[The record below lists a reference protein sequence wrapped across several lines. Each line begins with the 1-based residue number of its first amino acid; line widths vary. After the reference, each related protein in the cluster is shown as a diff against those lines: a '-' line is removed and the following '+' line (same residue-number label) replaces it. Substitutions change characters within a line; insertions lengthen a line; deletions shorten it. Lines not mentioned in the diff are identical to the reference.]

1 MIFQGNHP
9 LTIDTKGRMM
19 IPARYRDVLLEG
31 VGGELTFTC
40 NFDGGLLVY
49 PRPQWELKL
58 EEIMNLPANR
68 ASVKRTLLGNAFD
81 VDIDKAGRVLIPSQ
95 LRDRAGLDRDVVL
108 VGMGRHFDL
117 WDAEKYEA
125 LVAVDLDAGLP
136 DDLGDFSL

>member
-1 MIFQGNHP
+1 
-9 LTIDTKGRMM
+9 M
-19 IPARYRDVLLEG
+19 IPARYRDVLLETAEG
-31 VGGELTFTC
+31 KLTFTC

-49 PRPQWELKL
+49 PRAQWESKL

-81 VDIDKAGRVLIPSQ
+81 VDIDKAGRVLIPAQ
-95 LRDRAGLDRDVVL
+95 LRERASLDKDVVL

-117 WDAEKYEA
+117 WDAAKYEQ
-125 LVAVDLDAGLP
+125 LVAIDLEAGLP

>member
-9 LTIDTKGRMM
+9 LTIDAKGRII

-31 VGGELTFTC
+31 AKGELTFTC

-49 PRPQWELKL
+49 PRAQWESKL
-58 EEIMNLPANR
+58 EEIMRLPANR

-81 VDIDKAGRVLIPSQ
+81 VDIDKAGRVLIPAQ
-95 LRDRAGLDRDVVL
+95 LRERASLDKDVVL

-117 WDAEKYEA
+117 WDAAKYEA
-125 LVAVDLDAGLP
+125 LVAVDLEAGLP